1 MCSTRSKVKSHLLC
15 ADGAYDSWHNY
26 ELIIARDALPVIPPR
41 SNAKIR
47 QHGNCMAPP
56 LLRDENLRQ
65 IRIGGRK
72 AWKVDNDYHRR
83 SLAETTM

>member
-1 MCSTRSKVKSHLLC
+1 MRSHLLC

-26 ELIIARDALPVIPPR
+26 ELITARGALPVIPPR

-72 AWKVDNDYHRR
+72 AWMEWIGRLSR
-83 SLAETTM
+83 SLLTELSF